1 MSISLPPTS
10 KSSSMSCTRDS
21 IPTGNFATFKGV
33 CFITCAEI
41 SLMILSINLD
51 SYSCL
56 SC

>member
-1 MSISLPPTS
+1 MRTSLPPTS
-10 KSSSMSCTRDS
+10 KRLSMSCTRDS
-21 IPTGNFATFKGV
+21 IPTGNFATFNGV

-41 SLMILSINLD
+41 SLMILAINLD